1 MTKLIAVHYLQL
13 GSGVKG
19 VIDEIAPGK
28 AFMARDDELF
38 LVERGAARKPRAD
51 EKDMTVV
58 NRAVS
63 EGGQAQVTKLAADDT
78 IDDEGTGE
86 GNDAPVETDLADMTK
101 AQLIEFAKAE
111 EIEIDEKANKPVIL
125 ETIQAA
131 LAARSGDGLI

>member
-63 EGGQAQVTKLAADDT
+63 TGGQAQVTKLAAVDT
-78 IDDEGTGE
+78 IDDEGGA
-86 GNDAPVETDLADMTK
+86 APVETDLADMTK
-101 AQLIEFAKAE
+101 AQLIEFAKVE
-111 EIEIDEKANKPVIL
+111 EIEIDEKANKPVIQ
-125 ETIQAA
+125 EAIQAA

>member
-19 VIDEIAPGK
+19 VVDEIAPGK
-28 AFMARDDELF
+28 AFMARDDEMF

-51 EKDMTVV
+51 EKDMPVV
-58 NRAVS
+58 SRAVS
-63 EGGQAQVTKLAADDT
+63 ADGHAQVVDLTTDGDT
-78 IDDEGTGE
+78 DE
-86 GNDAPVETDLADMTK
+86 DSSAPVESDLADMTK
-101 AQLIEFAKAE
+101 AQLIEFAKVE

-125 ETIQAA
+125 EVIQAA

>member
-63 EGGQAQVTKLAADDT
+63 TTGQAQVTKLAADDN
-78 IDDEGTGE
+78 DEGTDE
-86 GNDAPVETDLADMTK
+86 GNEGSVEVDLADMTK

-125 ETIQAA
+125 ETVQAA